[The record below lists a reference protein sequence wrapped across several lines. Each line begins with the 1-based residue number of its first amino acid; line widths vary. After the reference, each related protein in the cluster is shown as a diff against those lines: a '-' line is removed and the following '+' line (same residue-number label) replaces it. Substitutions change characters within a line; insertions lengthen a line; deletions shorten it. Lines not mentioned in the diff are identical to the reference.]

1 MGWGQGQV
9 AIRGV
14 MVTHG
19 RGLCA
24 MNALVSLLMQSLP
37 ESSMSLDHA
46 QARTSSI
53 SEIEWVE
60 L

>member
-1 MGWGQGQV
+1 
-9 AIRGV
+9 
-14 MVTHG
+14 
-19 RGLCA
+19 